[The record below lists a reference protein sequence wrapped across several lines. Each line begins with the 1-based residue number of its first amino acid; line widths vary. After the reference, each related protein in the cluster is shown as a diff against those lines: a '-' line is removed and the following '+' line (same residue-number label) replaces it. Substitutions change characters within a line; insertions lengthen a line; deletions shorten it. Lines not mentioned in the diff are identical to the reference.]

1 MIKML
6 NIEFL
11 EQVAKEQID
20 HPEKLQ
26 IEYQNNNIILVNTF
40 LDELYNKLYTLNNSN
55 QKRIYELLRNEK
67 TIPIYDDKIGFFKVV
82 LVGIFNNNNY
92 NLNVLADELRIR
104 YAWIVHQLL
113 EEIKKYETP
122 SKKNT

>member
-67 TIPIYDDKIGFFKVV
+67 TIPVYDEKISFFKVV

-113 EEIKKYETP
+113 EEIKEYE
-122 SKKNT
+122 KVIN

>member
-67 TIPIYDDKIGFFKVV
+67 TIPVYDEKISFFKVI

-113 EEIKKYETP
+113 EEIKKYEKI
-122 SKKNT
+122 SN